1 MAMAMTRM
9 PPLVFQK
16 WRATEARGKSNINVG
31 SQSQIS
37 PDEVRQATTY
47 CTGCSMCSNRKLMA
61 TPNAAYCHLGAA
73 NTYVHLQASFCQ
85 YLAAVRPDLDLGLR
99 IAAAG

>member
-1 MAMAMTRM
+1 MAMVMTRM

-31 SQSQIS
+31 SQSEIG
-37 PDEVRQATTY
+37 PDEMRQATTY
-47 CTGCSMCSNRKLMA
+47 CSGCSMCSDRKSMA
-61 TPNAAYCHLGAA
+61 TPNAAYCHLDAA
-73 NTYVHLQASFCQ
+73 NTYMHLQAAFCQ
-85 YLAAVRPDLDLGLR
+85 KYAVRPNLDFGVR